1 MIKTITIEWLQSQ
14 GACEESIEEWHKET
28 DHDTFATLNR
38 LVVKNPEWGNWLV
51 CRLMTKKQAVKYAV
65 FAAEQVIDIYEKA
78 YPDDKR
84 PRNAIEAAKAYL
96 KNPCAKTRAAAAAYA
111 AAAYA
116 VYTYAAAAAYAV
128 AYAAD
133 ATEANAAANAAVYA
147 AYAAYAAA
155 YAAYA
160 AADAAVYAAYAAY
173 AAVDAAV
180 DAAVYVVDA
189 VVDAVD
195 AAVYVVDAV
204 VAAANE
210 RRKMQAKILKYG
222 IGLLKQERV

>member
-1 MIKTITIEWLQSQ
+1 MIKTISLEWLQSK
-14 GACEESIEEWHKET
+14 GACKESLEAWHEET

-96 KNPCAKTRAAAAAYA
+96 KNPSERTKAYADAADAAYA
-111 AAAYA
+111 AYTAY
-116 VYTYAAAAAYAV
+116 T
-128 AYAAD
+128 AD
-133 ATEANAAANAAVYA
+133 A
-147 AYAAYAAA
+147 AAYAAA

-160 AADAAVYAAYAAY
+160 AYTAAYTAAYAANAAY
-173 AAVDAAV
+173 AAAYTAANAAAYTAADAAY
-180 DAAVYVVDA
+180 A
-189 VVDAVD
+189 
-195 AAVYVVDAV
+195 
-204 VAAANE
+204 E

-222 IGLLKQERV
+222 IGLLK